1 MTSELN
7 EGNNRPAII
16 KSNLTISG
24 VRLVKTETY
33 SDADRELDVP
43 VYEISS
49 IHGLNLL
56 IGYSKF
62 MNKDVGK
69 VLYRGQNRLYGSLTP
84 SLMRGKKYSDK
95 CLHNLKSL
103 VDTIMSDSLLNKQ
116 FNLPAGCNSNPSVIE
131 GALQHYGISTRFIDL
146 VDNHWIALWMS
157 LYESE
162 TIKSIEIYTHYK
174 SRYLDNYDLL
184 SNIARG
190 DNDPIGFGY
199 LLMVCVPEIKSPMEN
214 GLYRGNEFEFI
225 DLRRS
230 LPSIF
235 LRPHAQHAYVLRRRG
250 PDGNNPNFY
259 DVASQ
264 LIGIAK
270 IRLDYIAKWL
280 GSGELLSQNNLFP
293 QPCFD
298 PGYEILLSRTDL
310 FDSNFGMITK
320 YV

>member
-7 EGNNRPAII
+7 ESHNRPNII
-16 KSNLTISG
+16 KSTLAISG
-24 VRLVKTETY
+24 VRLVKVEAY
-33 SDADRELDVP
+33 SAVDRTLDVP
-43 VYEISS
+43 IYEVSS
-49 IHGLNLL
+49 IHGLNRL

-62 MNKDVGK
+62 INRDVGK
-69 VLYRGQNRLYGSLTP
+69 VLYRGQNRLYGSLIP

-103 VDTIMSDSLLNKQ
+103 IDKIMSDSPMNKQ
-116 FNLPAGCNSNPSVIE
+116 FNLPVGCISNRSIIE
-131 GALQHYGISTRFIDL
+131 GALQHYGASTRFIDL
-146 VDNHWIALWMS
+146 VDNHWVALWMS
-157 LYESE
+157 IYEPE
-162 TIKSIEIYTHYK
+162 TIKSIESYTHYK

-190 DNDPIGFGY
+190 DSDPIGFGY

-214 GLYRGNEFEFI
+214 GLYRGDGFELI

-235 LRPHAQHAYVLRRRG
+235 LRPHAQYAYVLRRRG
-250 PDGNNPNFY
+250 PDDNNPNYY

-280 GSGELLSQNNLFP
+280 GNGELLTQNNLFP

-310 FDSNFGMITK
+310 FDSSFATIAK
-320 YV
+320 FV

>member
-7 EGNNRPAII
+7 EGNNRPTII
-16 KSNLTISG
+16 NSNLKISG
-24 VRLVKTETY
+24 VRLVKTVTY
-33 SDADRELDVP
+33 SDTDRELDIP

-49 IHGLNLL
+49 IHGLNRL

-95 CLHNLKSL
+95 CLNNLKTL
-103 VDTIMSDSLLNKQ
+103 VDKILSDSFLNKF
-116 FNLPAGCNSNPSVIE
+116 FNLPAGCISNPSVIE
-131 GALQHYGISTRFIDL
+131 GALQHYGASTRFIDL
-146 VDNHWIALWMS
+146 VDNHWVALWMS
-157 LYESE
+157 LYEPE
-162 TIKSIEIYTHYK
+162 TIKSIECYTHYK

-190 DNDPIGFGY
+190 NSDPIGFGY

-214 GLYRGNEFEFI
+214 GLYRGDGFEFI

-230 LPSIF
+230 LPSTF

-250 PDGNNPNFY
+250 PDGNDPNY
-259 DVASQ
+259 YNVASQ

-280 GSGELLSQNNLFP
+280 GNGELLSQNNLFP

-298 PGYEILLSRTDL
+298 PGYEILLSRSDL
-310 FDSNFGMITK
+310 FDSNFATIANF
-320 YV
+320 V

>member
-1 MTSELN
+1 MTTELN
-7 EGNNRPAII
+7 ESHIRPNII

-24 VRLVKTETY
+24 VQFVKIETY
-33 SDADRELDVP
+33 SVADQTLEIP
-43 VYEISS
+43 IYEVSS
-49 IHGLNLL
+49 IHGLNRL

-84 SLMRGKKYSDK
+84 SLMRGKKNSDK

-103 VDTIMSDSLLNKQ
+103 VDTIMSDSRLNKQ
-116 FNLPAGCNSNPSVIE
+116 FNLPAGCKSNRSVIE

-162 TIKSIEIYTHYK
+162 TTKSIEIYTHYK

-199 LLMVCVPEIKSPMEN
+199 LLMVCVPEIKSPMVN
-214 GLYRGNEFEFI
+214 GLYRGSEFEFI

-250 PDGNNPNFY
+250 PDGNNSNFY

-280 GSGELLSQNNLFP
+280 GNGELLSQNNLFP

-310 FDSNFGMITK
+310 FDSNFAMITK

>member
-7 EGNNRPAII
+7 GGHVRPNII

-24 VRLVKTETY
+24 AQLVKSETY
-33 SDADRELDVP
+33 YAASQTLDIP
-43 VYEISS
+43 IYEVSS
-49 IHGLNLL
+49 IHGLNRL

-103 VDTIMSDSLLNKQ
+103 VNKIMLDSLLNKQ
-116 FNLPAGCNSNPSVIE
+116 FNLPAGCNSNRSVIE

-146 VDNHWIALWMS
+146 VDNHWTALWMS
-157 LYESE
+157 LYEPE
-162 TIKSIEIYTHYK
+162 TIKSKETYTHYK

-214 GLYRGNEFEFI
+214 GLYRGSGFELI

-250 PDGNNPNFY
+250 PDDNNPNYY

-280 GSGELLSQNNLFP
+280 GNGELLTQNNLFP

-298 PGYEILLSRTDL
+298 P
-310 FDSNFGMITK
+310 
-320 YV
+320 

>member
-1 MTSELN
+1 MTTELN
-7 EGNNRPAII
+7 ESHIRPNII

-24 VRLVKTETY
+24 VQFVKIETY
-33 SDADRELDVP
+33 SVADQTLEIP
-43 VYEISS
+43 IYEVSS
-49 IHGLNLL
+49 IHGLNRL

-103 VDTIMSDSLLNKQ
+103 VDTIMSDSRLNKQ
-116 FNLPAGCNSNPSVIE
+116 FNLPVGCKSNRSVIE

-157 LYESE
+157 IYESE
-162 TIKSIEIYTHYK
+162 TIKSKEIYTHYK

-199 LLMVCVPEIKSPMEN
+199 LLMVCVPEIKSPMVN
-214 GLYRGNEFEFI
+214 GLYRGSEFEFI

-250 PDGNNPNFY
+250 PDGNNSNFY

-280 GSGELLSQNNLFP
+280 GNGELLSQNNLFP

-310 FDSNFGMITK
+310 FDSNFAMITK

>member
-1 MTSELN
+1 MTLELN
-7 EGNNRPAII
+7 ESHNRPNII
-16 KSNLTISG
+16 KSTLAISG
-24 VRLVKTETY
+24 VRLVKVAAY
-33 SDADRELDVP
+33 SAVDRTLDVP
-43 VYEISS
+43 IYEVSS
-49 IHGLNLL
+49 IHGLNRL

-62 MNKDVGK
+62 INRDVGK
-69 VLYRGQNRLYGSLTP
+69 VLYRGQNRLYGSLIP

-95 CLHNLKSL
+95 CLYKLKSL
-103 VDTIMSDSLLNKQ
+103 IDKIMSDSLMNKQ
-116 FNLPAGCNSNPSVIE
+116 FNLPVGCISNRSIIE
-131 GALQHYGISTRFIDL
+131 GALQHYGASTRFIDL
-146 VDNHWIALWMS
+146 VDNHWVALWMS
-157 LYESE
+157 LYEPE
-162 TIKSIEIYTHYK
+162 TIKSIESYTHYK

-190 DNDPIGFGY
+190 DGDPIGFGY

-214 GLYRGNEFEFI
+214 GLYRGDGFELI

-250 PDGNNPNFY
+250 PDDNNPNYY

-280 GSGELLSQNNLFP
+280 GNGELLTQNNLFP

-298 PGYEILLSRTDL
+298 PGYEILLSRSDL
-310 FDSNFGMITK
+310 FDSSFATIAK
-320 YV
+320 FV

>member
-7 EGNNRPAII
+7 ESHNRPNII
-16 KSNLTISG
+16 KSTLAISG
-24 VRLVKTETY
+24 VRLVKVEAY
-33 SDADRELDVP
+33 SAVDRTLDVP
-43 VYEISS
+43 IYEVSS
-49 IHGLNLL
+49 IHGLNRL

-62 MNKDVGK
+62 INRDVGK
-69 VLYRGQNRLYGSLTP
+69 VLYRGQNRLYGSLIP

-103 VDTIMSDSLLNKQ
+103 IDKIMSDSPMNKQ
-116 FNLPAGCNSNPSVIE
+116 FNLPVGCISNRSIIE
-131 GALQHYGISTRFIDL
+131 GALQHYGASTRFIDL
-146 VDNHWIALWMS
+146 VDNHWVALWMS
-157 LYESE
+157 IYEPE
-162 TIKSIEIYTHYK
+162 TIKSIESYTHYK

-190 DNDPIGFGY
+190 DSDPIGFGY

-214 GLYRGNEFEFI
+214 GLYRGDGFELI

-250 PDGNNPNFY
+250 PDDNNPNYY

-280 GSGELLSQNNLFP
+280 GNGELLTQNNLFP

-310 FDSNFGMITK
+310 FDSSFATIAK
-320 YV
+320 FV

>member
-7 EGNNRPAII
+7 GGHVRPNII

-24 VRLVKTETY
+24 AQLVKSETY
-33 SDADRELDVP
+33 YAASQTLDIP
-43 VYEISS
+43 IYEVSS
-49 IHGLNLL
+49 IHGLNRL

-103 VDTIMSDSLLNKQ
+103 VNKIMLDSLLNKQ
-116 FNLPAGCNSNPSVIE
+116 FNLPAGCNSNRSVIE

-146 VDNHWIALWMS
+146 VDNHWTALWMS
-157 LYESE
+157 LYEPE
-162 TIKSIEIYTHYK
+162 TIKSKETYTHYK

-214 GLYRGNEFEFI
+214 GLYRGSGFELI

-250 PDGNNPNFY
+250 PDDNNPNYY

-280 GSGELLSQNNLFP
+280 GNGGLLTQNNLFP

-310 FDSNFGMITK
+310 FDSKFAMITK

>member
-1 MTSELN
+1 MTTELN
-7 EGNNRPAII
+7 ESHIRPNII

-24 VRLVKTETY
+24 VQFVKIETY
-33 SDADRELDVP
+33 SVADQTLEIP
-43 VYEISS
+43 IYEVSS
-49 IHGLNLL
+49 IHGLNRL

-103 VDTIMSDSLLNKQ
+103 VDTIMSDSRLNKQ
-116 FNLPAGCNSNPSVIE
+116 FNLPAGCKSNRSVIE

-162 TIKSIEIYTHYK
+162 TIKSKEIYTHYK

-199 LLMVCVPEIKSPMEN
+199 LLMACMPEIKSPMVN
-214 GLYRGNEFEFI
+214 GLYRGSEFEFI

-250 PDGNNPNFY
+250 PDGNNSNFY

-280 GSGELLSQNNLFP
+280 GNGELLSQNNLFP

-310 FDSNFGMITK
+310 FDSNFAMITK

>member
-7 EGNNRPAII
+7 ESHNRPNII
-16 KSNLTISG
+16 KSTLAISG
-24 VRLVKTETY
+24 VRLVKVEAY
-33 SDADRELDVP
+33 SAVDRTLDVP
-43 VYEISS
+43 VYEVSS
-49 IHGLNLL
+49 IHGLNRL

-62 MNKDVGK
+62 INRDVGK
-69 VLYRGQNRLYGSLTP
+69 VLYRGQNRLYGSLIP

-95 CLHNLKSL
+95 CLYNLKSL
-103 VDTIMSDSLLNKQ
+103 IDKIMSDSPMNKQ
-116 FNLPAGCNSNPSVIE
+116 FNLPVGCISNRSIIE
-131 GALQHYGISTRFIDL
+131 GALQHYGASTRFIDL
-146 VDNHWIALWMS
+146 VDNHWVALWMS
-157 LYESE
+157 IYEPE
-162 TIKSIEIYTHYK
+162 TIKSIESYTHYK

-190 DNDPIGFGY
+190 DSDPIGFGY

-214 GLYRGNEFEFI
+214 GLYRGDGFELI

-250 PDGNNPNFY
+250 PDDNNPNYY

-280 GSGELLSQNNLFP
+280 GNGELLTQNNLFP

-310 FDSNFGMITK
+310 FDSSFATIAK
-320 YV
+320 FV

>member
-1 MTSELN
+1 
-7 EGNNRPAII
+7 
-16 KSNLTISG
+16 
-24 VRLVKTETY
+24 
-33 SDADRELDVP
+33 
-43 VYEISS
+43 
-49 IHGLNLL
+49 
-56 IGYSKF
+56 
-62 MNKDVGK
+62 
-69 VLYRGQNRLYGSLTP
+69 
-84 SLMRGKKYSDK
+84 
-95 CLHNLKSL
+95 
-103 VDTIMSDSLLNKQ
+103 
-116 FNLPAGCNSNPSVIE
+116 
-131 GALQHYGISTRFIDL
+131 
-146 VDNHWIALWMS
+146 MS

-162 TIKSIEIYTHYK
+162 TIKSIETYTHYK

-190 DNDPIGFGY
+190 DHDPIGFGY

-230 LPSIF
+230 LPSTF

-250 PDGNNPNFY
+250 PDGNNPNYY

-310 FDSNFGMITK
+310 FDSNFAMITK

>member
-1 MTSELN
+1 MGFIHFKELKMTSELN
-7 EGNNRPAII
+7 GGHVRPNII

-24 VRLVKTETY
+24 AQLVKSETY
-33 SDADRELDVP
+33 YAASQTLDIP
-43 VYEISS
+43 IYEVSS
-49 IHGLNLL
+49 IHGLNRL

-103 VDTIMSDSLLNKQ
+103 VNKIMLDSLLNKQ
-116 FNLPAGCNSNPSVIE
+116 FNLPAGCNSNRSVIE

-146 VDNHWIALWMS
+146 VDNHWTALWMS
-157 LYESE
+157 LYEPE
-162 TIKSIEIYTHYK
+162 TIKSKETYTHYK

-214 GLYRGNEFEFI
+214 GLYRGSGFELI

-250 PDGNNPNFY
+250 PDDNNPNYY

-280 GSGELLSQNNLFP
+280 GNGELLTQNNLFP

-298 PGYEILLSRTDL
+298 P
-310 FDSNFGMITK
+310 
-320 YV
+320 